1 MLNYIKNNKEQIAHS
16 YWYMGIIAAFCLL
29 GWSINSIELSYTA
42 LAVFII
48 LTPILTYDIKT
59 ILIFIPFC
67 MTCFREF
74 FYFSNIPFA
83 MYIFIIAVLISIGIY
98 VYRNIKE
105 NKNIKLRFNIMSIS
119 FSVLTAVSFL
129 STLVRN
135 IFFNEPAFFTYE
147 TESGLS
153 FLVQFKDAYNILYG
167 YAFSFVLLLITLLSI
182 AFSSFKNNLKYNLF
196 EKIFYVFALYLALQ
210 YIIAFFATNPNLFKE
225 FKITIYRPY
234 NETFIGW
241 ADKNAF
247 IISIEMCLPFLCG
260 ILRKTLKR
268 IDVIAILCVFAVIVL
283 ISDSRGGQLTVALM
297 APLLLYIIMMDKK
310 NKWIWYFSFIG
321 AAIVAVVLAYFV
333 VDPIRISLNR
343 IFDQGLYLTG
353 RDKFWLSTLEYTFDD
368 PAHMAFGPSPAYLF
382 ELYRDFHPDTTNV
395 GVWLCHNTF
404 VTAIAI
410 GGVFGL
416 ITMIYHHIEVGFG
429 IVKRAEDKDKLILLA
444 FFAFGMVHG
453 IIDNTLFSVLYLI
466 PYVII
471 FSDYDKKFTEL
482 I

>member
-1 MLNYIKNNKEQIAHS
+1 MI
-16 YWYMGIIAAFCLL
+16 
-29 GWSINSIELSYTA
+29 
-42 LAVFII
+42 
-48 LTPILTYDIKT
+48 
-59 ILIFIPFC
+59 
-67 MTCFREF
+67 
-74 FYFSNIPFA
+74 
-83 MYIFIIAVLISIGIY
+83 
-98 VYRNIKE
+98 
-105 NKNIKLRFNIMSIS
+105 
-119 FSVLTAVSFL
+119 
-129 STLVRN
+129 
-135 IFFNEPAFFTYE
+135 
-147 TESGLS
+147 
-153 FLVQFKDAYNILYG
+153 
-167 YAFSFVLLLITLLSI
+167 
-182 AFSSFKNNLKYNLF
+182 
-196 EKIFYVFALYLALQ
+196 
-210 YIIAFFATNPNLFKE
+210 
-225 FKITIYRPY
+225 
-234 NETFIGW
+234 
-241 ADKNAF
+241 
-247 IISIEMCLPFLCG
+247 
-260 ILRKTLKR
+260 
-268 IDVIAILCVFAVIVL
+268 
-283 ISDSRGGQLTVALM
+283 
-297 APLLLYIIMMDKK
+297 YIIMMDKK